1 MGNGLLFLILL
12 VSALAAILSGMA
24 VFSNSRPPDAR
35 VNQLMDDMDEIKGLV
50 NQLQKSVLQIERK
63 MDKDGKDG
71 RAELKELLERMAE
84 RIDKRLQE
92 TAG

>member
-12 VSALAAILSGMA
+12 VAALAAVLSGMA

-35 VNQLMDDMDEIKGLV
+35 INQVMDDIDEIKGLV

-63 MDKDGKDG
+63 VEKEGKDG
-71 RAELKELLERMAE
+71 RAELKELLERIAE
-84 RIDKRLQE
+84 RIDRRLQE
-92 TAG
+92 TGG

>member
-35 VNQLMDDMDEIKGLV
+35 LSQLMDDMDEIKGLV
-50 NQLQKSVLQIERK
+50 NQLQKSVLQVERK
-63 MDKDGKDG
+63 MDKDNKDG
-71 RAELKELLERMAE
+71 RTELKDLLERVAE
-84 RIDKRLQE
+84 RIDRRLQE
-92 TAG
+92 MAG

>member
-12 VSALAAILSGMA
+12 VSALAAILAGMA

-35 VNQLMDDMDEIKGLV
+35 VNQVMDDMDEIKSLV

-63 MDKDGKDG
+63 MDKDTKDG
-71 RAELKELLERMAE
+71 RSELKDLLERMAE

-92 TAG
+92 LAG